1 MAAAP
6 EWSTTSATVATVAT
20 FACVTFAQT
29 LPNRQ
34 AYGSHDRRPPADRAH
49 LRGRGTCA
57 RRSRVGV
64 ECRDVRVLAELTGP
78 EQRRPS
84 TRLRAPRA
92 TSRGGARPG
101 RGVGSSVGRSRCRR
115 MRSITDDASISAI
128 SRKRPPSFDCAQD
141 GPEQRRRAAART
153 HRPALAGERDEPV
166 HTTVIAAKARK
177 AARHPSTSLG
187 MALSLL
193 EGPGTR
199 SAATRGTPASAKA
212 SAWLAG
218 ALRAKA
224 ACSTNRGSPSPSRRP
239 AACARKVS
247 KCSRTTRYTTPCEG
261 SRGS

>member
-1 MAAAP
+1 VRLVRCRP
-6 EWSTTSATVATVAT
+6 L
-20 FACVTFAQT
+20 AQRAD
-29 LPNRQ
+29 L
-34 AYGSHDRRPPADRAH
+34 RRRDT
-49 LRGRGTCA
+49 GA

-64 ECRDVRVLAELTGP
+64 ECRDVWVLAKRAGP
-78 EQRRPS
+78 GQRRPS

-101 RGVGSSVGRSRCRR
+101 RGEESSVDRCRWRR
-115 MRSITDDASISAI
+115 MRSTTDAASISAI
-128 SRKRPPSFDCAQD
+128 NRKRPPSFDCAQD
-141 GPEQRRRAAART
+141 GPEQGRRAAACT
-153 HRPALAGERDEPV
+153 HRPALTGKRDEPV
-166 HTTVIAAKARK
+166 QTTVITPKARK

-187 MALSLL
+187 MALSLV

-199 SAATRGTPASAKA
+199 STVTRETPASAKA